1 MEYCVVTETKLIALQ
16 MAKAP
21 VVEES
26 DIRHAIKVASITG
39 QAKLRDVALLWTA
52 YGTGMMPIE
61 LAKLTVGDYLGVDG
75 FVREE
80 AEIRSEIA
88 FNDLARPLYWT
99 NKGVIA
105 ALDAYLAERVRNGY
119 GAGEEGK
126 YRGLDPASPIFLT
139 VDGKPFTFTRRVTPA
154 GSISFSCESITQII
168 RRLHTQAGIE
178 SGSALSARRTFAVRL
193 HRKAFDPRHIQVL
206 LGVQSLTAVK
216 RMVEADPVRL
226 GAIVSRVV

>member
-1 MEYCVVTETKLIALQ
+1 

-21 VVEES
+21 VVEEAS
-26 DIRHAIKVASITG
+26 IRHAVKVASITG
-39 QAKLRDVALLWTA
+39 QAKLRDVALLWVA

-61 LAKLTVGDYLGVDG
+61 LAKLTVGDYLAADG
-75 FVREE
+75 TVRED
-80 AEIRSEIA
+80 AQIRAEIA

-99 NKGVIA
+99 NKGVAA

-119 GAGEEGK
+119 GAGDEGR

-154 GSISFSCESITQII
+154 GSVSFSCESMTQII

-178 SGSALSARRTFAVRL
+178 AGSALSARRTFAVRL
-193 HRKAFDPRHIQVL
+193 HRKGYDLRHIQVL

>member
-1 MEYCVVTETKLIALQ
+1 

-26 DIRHAIKVASITG
+26 DIRHAVKVASVTG
-39 QAKLRDVALLWTA
+39 QAKLRDVALLWVA

-61 LAKLTVGDYLGVDG
+61 LAKLTVGDYLAADG
-75 FVREE
+75 TVRED
-80 AEIRSEIA
+80 AQIRAEIA

-99 NKGVIA
+99 NKGVAA

-119 GAGEEGK
+119 GAGDEGR

-154 GSISFSCESITQII
+154 GSVSFSCESMTQII

-178 SGSALSARRTFAVRL
+178 AGSALSARRTFAVRL
-193 HRKAFDPRHIQVL
+193 HRKGYDLRHIQVL
-206 LGVQSLTAVK
+206 LGVQSLVAVK

-226 GAIVSRVV
+226 GSIVSRVV

>member
-1 MEYCVVTETKLIALQ
+1 

-26 DIRHAIKVASITG
+26 EIRHAVKVASITG
-39 QAKLRDVALLWTA
+39 QAKLRDVALLWVA

-61 LAKLTVGDYLGVDG
+61 LAKLTVGDYLAADG
-75 FVREE
+75 AIRED
-80 AEIRSEIA
+80 AEICAEVA

-99 NKGVIA
+99 NKGVTA

-119 GAGEEGK
+119 GAGEESQ

-154 GSISFSCESITQII
+154 GSVSFSCESMTQII
-168 RRLHTQAGIE
+168 RRLHAQAGIE
-178 SGSALSARRTFAVRL
+178 AGSALSARRTFAVRL
-193 HRKAFDPRHIQVL
+193 HRKGYDLRHIQVL
-206 LGVQSLTAVK
+206 LGVQSLVAVK